1 MKNIRGEKRKEK
13 KLAVKRGNAI
23 GKADR
28 DMFRDK
34 KNQQAIFNRV
44 WEIKGREEQIRR
56 GSQFST
62 DCQ

>member
-1 MKNIRGEKRKEK
+1 MVKKMKG
-13 KLAVKRGNAI
+13 
-23 GKADR
+23 GKAGCEKGEMPSAKAGR
-28 DMFRDK
+28 DMIRDK